1 MIVKE
6 MARRLSLATGQT
18 EELHAGQ
25 IRHWARNGLFMF
37 EIPERSGEEA
47 NSRFYFNDRHLA
59 AARLFALFA
68 AMGWNIDQLREV
80 SRKIKN
86 IAGDDAP
93 RVEHDGF
100 FEIERNGLKVV
111 VDAAKAGDF
120 GWCFGVYI
128 DEAGTVKGGS
138 MMRDPASGCT
148 DLLHGVA
155 PVFTVIALGPLFR
168 PLFAP
173 SGNGEA

>member
-6 MARRLSLATGQT
+6 MARRLSQATGQT

-37 EIPERSGEEA
+37 EIPERSGGEA

-86 IAGDDAP
+86 IASNDAP
-93 RVEHDGF
+93 RIEHDGF
-100 FEIERNGLKVV
+100 CEIERNGLKVV

-128 DEAGTVKGGS
+128 NEAGTVCGGN
-138 MMRDPASGCT
+138 MLRDPASGYT
-148 DLLHGVA
+148 DLLHGRA
-155 PVFTVIALGPLFR
+155 PVFTAIALGPLFR

-173 SGNGEA
+173 SGNGEV